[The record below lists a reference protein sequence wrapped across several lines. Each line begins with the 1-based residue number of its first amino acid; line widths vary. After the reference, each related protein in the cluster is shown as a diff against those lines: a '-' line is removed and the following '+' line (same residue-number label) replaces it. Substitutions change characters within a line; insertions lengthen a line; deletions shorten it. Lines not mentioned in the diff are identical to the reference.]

1 MWGHLVALR
10 MTQKFQVMGRNG
22 VTTSTVKLKIGT
34 GMARKIMRFIL
45 NKNVF

>member
-34 GMARKIMRFIL
+34 GMARKIDPES
-45 NKNVF
+45 